1 MISSIVLIS
10 FINACV
16 VSSYIMENAFPR
28 SPRLIEI
35 KLVFNFGIKLSDIMT
50 TPNSVLKDIHYV
62 LSIFLI
68 ILYSMKMCIFRF
80 SKFFLQFFNS
90 YLTQH
95 NTESCIIYAIKF
107 SFSMVSNTLLLF
119 LQLHSSKLM

>member
-1 MISSIVLIS
+1 MMSSIVLIS

-68 ILYSMKMCIFRF
+68 IFRF
-80 SKFFLQFFNS
+80 SKFFQQFFNS

-107 SFSMVSNTLLLF
+107 SFSVVSNALLLF